1 MALKYMKLH
10 STLLIIIVMLIKT
23 IQIYHFFP
31 SRLEKLKSQTIF
43 SVGTAIEKQV
53 LSYIVGGNVKQYNP
67 YGREFSNI

>member
-1 MALKYMKLH
+1 
-10 STLLIIIVMLIKT
+10 MLIKT
-23 IQIYHFFP
+23 IQRYHFFP